1 MNITFVLAVYNN
13 FELTKKCYERIRL
26 LYPEAPLVISSGGS
40 TDETLEWG
48 HNLNDRYT
56 TFSHIN
62 QRITFSETYNKGV
75 ELVKTDKFVFIHND
89 MVIGKNF
96 LENIEKHLEENVI
109 LSYTTIEPPVF
120 GLHSRPGKIVIDF
133 GSDFSNFNYQL
144 FDECV
149 ENNSQY
155 HNIYDGASFFLSIYK
170 KSFVDIGGFDGFSF
184 VPAFCEDDDF
194 LFRAKLKGYK
204 LKTLDSAITYHFV
217 SKTSRFGK
225 EMKDDTKT
233 YEYNSNKNFI
243 RKWGIP
249 THIMHSMNYLTS
261 DNVDYKKYSMTL
273 IANKNIVNNYINY
286 LEPFFDNI
294 ITDEVPVDYI
304 NKEKSNTNY
313 DLESKFTNKSTN
325 DIEITIDD
333 DITNNDYN
341 VLEKMRLLYPIYD
354 NGTYKNGNLQIK
366 INK

>member
-13 FELTKKCYERIRL
+13 FELTKNCYERIRL

-40 TDETLEWG
+40 NDETLEWA
-48 HNLNDRYT
+48 HTLNDRYT
-56 TFSHIN
+56 TFTHTN
-62 QRITFSETYNKGV
+62 KRISFSDTYNNGV
-75 ELVKTDKFVFIHND
+75 LFVKTEKFVFIHND

-96 LENIEKHLEENVI
+96 LENIENHLEENMI

-120 GLHSRPGKIVIDF
+120 GLHSRPGKIVMDF
-133 GSDFSNFNYQL
+133 GDDFSNFNYQL
-144 FDECV
+144 FDKYV
-149 ENNSQY
+149 KD
-155 HNIYDGASFFLSIYK
+155 HNTHSIYDGASFFLSTYK
-170 KSFVDIGGFDGFSF
+170 KSFDDIGGFDGFSF
-184 VPAFCEDDDF
+184 FPAFCEDDDF
-194 LFRAKLKGYK
+194 LFRAKIKGYK

-225 EMKDDTKT
+225 EMKDDTKK

-273 IANKNIVNNYINY
+273 ITNKNVANNFINY

-294 ITDEVPVDYI
+294 ITDDVPIHYI
-304 NKEKSNTNY
+304 NQEKLNTNY
-313 DLESKFTNKSTN
+313 DLETKFISKSTN
-325 DIEITIDD
+325 DIEITIDN
-333 DITNNDYN
+333 DITNDDYN

-354 NGTYKNGNLQIK
+354 NGNYINGNLKIK